1 MFHSWIIPRR
11 LAAGPTPLDLNDI
24 QSLAGQGIR
33 TIITLTE
40 QPLTRFDDITPA
52 AMTRLNVHLTHHG
65 FADQSAPSIEQ
76 AQAILGELHSALH
89 MNMPV
94 YLHCFGGSGR
104 TGTILHVLLL
114 SAGLPLPAARRLI
127 KQRRPQCLRLT
138 EEQHTFVQ
146 TWTTNYLHNDL

>member
-1 MFHSWIIPRR
+1 VFHSWIIPKR

-24 QSLAGQGIR
+24 QHLAGQGIR

-52 AMTRLNVHLTHHG
+52 ALAELNVRLTHHG
-65 FADQSAPSIEQ
+65 FADASAPSIDQ
-76 AQAILGELHSALH
+76 AHAILAELHSAIQ

-104 TGTILHVLLL
+104 TGTILHLLLL
-114 SAGLPLPAARRLI
+114 SAGLPLTAARRLI

-138 EEQHTFVQ
+138 EEQHAFVQ
-146 TWTTNYLHNDL
+146 DWAASYLHTG

>member
-1 MFHSWIIPRR
+1 VFHSWIIAKR
-11 LAAGPTPLDLNDI
+11 LAAGPTPLDLKDI
-24 QSLAGQGIR
+24 QRLAGQGVR

-52 AMTRLNVHLTHHG
+52 ALARLDVRLTHHG
-65 FADQSAPSIEQ
+65 FADASAPSSEQ
-76 AQAILGELHSALH
+76 AHAILGELHSALK

-104 TGTILHVLLL
+104 TGTILHLLLL
-114 SAGLPLPAARRLI
+114 SAGLPLIATRRLI

-138 EEQHTFVQ
+138 EEQHAFVQ
-146 TWTTNYLHNDL
+146 SWAINYLHTG